1 MHGGF
6 IIFMYKRFIGDRAF
20 YRRTLKIAVP
30 IIIQNG
36 ITNFVS
42 LLDNIMVGQV
52 GTLEM
57 SGVSIANLLIFV
69 FNLCIFGASAG
80 AGIFVAQFR
89 GRQDYQGIRYAYR
102 YKLLVCLILSV
113 LAIGLFWIFDENLI
127 CMYLQGEGSPLD
139 AAQTL
144 FHGKAYL
151 RIMLLGLIPFAISNT
166 YSSTLRET
174 GETSVP
180 MIAGVCAVLVNLLL
194 NYILIFGHFGAPKLG
209 VQGAAIATVVSRF
222 VELAIVA
229 TWAHLHA
236 DRLIFI
242 KGVYRTLSIPA
253 KLFLNITKKTLP
265 LLINEFLWSSGVA
278 LINQCYSVCSLDVVP
293 SMNIATTMNN
303 LASVVYMAIG
313 HSVGIIM
320 GQMLGASKP
329 EVQIRDTNRKLL
341 TASVLAGVFFGALMA
356 ALSGVFPLLYNTTQ
370 SVRQLSTVL
379 ICITAAMMPFNAHTH
394 ATYFTLRSGGQTL
407 ITFLFDSCFLWVI
420 RLPLAFALSHLAGL
434 PILPLYILCN
444 ASDLIRCAL
453 GVSMLRKGT
462 WMKNLTQ

>member
-1 MHGGF
+1 
-6 IIFMYKRFIGDRAF
+6 
-20 YRRTLKIAVP
+20 
-30 IIIQNG
+30 
-36 ITNFVS
+36 
-42 LLDNIMVGQV
+42 
-52 GTLEM
+52 
-57 SGVSIANLLIFV
+57 
-69 FNLCIFGASAG
+69 
-80 AGIFVAQFR
+80 
-89 GRQDYQGIRYAYR
+89 
-102 YKLLVCLILSV
+102 
-113 LAIGLFWIFDENLI
+113 
-127 CMYLQGEGSPLD
+127 
-139 AAQTL
+139 
-144 FHGKAYL
+144 
-151 RIMLLGLIPFAISNT
+151 
-166 YSSTLRET
+166 
-174 GETSVP
+174 
-180 MIAGVCAVLVNLLL
+180 
-194 NYILIFGHFGAPKLG
+194 
-209 VQGAAIATVVSRF
+209 
-222 VELAIVA
+222 
-229 TWAHLHA
+229 
-236 DRLIFI
+236 
-242 KGVYRTLSIPA
+242 
-253 KLFLNITKKTLP
+253 
-265 LLINEFLWSSGVA
+265 
-278 LINQCYSVCSLDVVP
+278 
-293 SMNIATTMNN
+293 MNIATTMNN